1 MADLSD
7 FFRGFQLPT
16 MPEVAQSLVRTLN
29 EHDVPVA
36 KIRDLISKDPALTVK
51 VLRLAN
57 SARFGLKR
65 QVASLDDAI
74 MLVGLAQVRTLA
86 LSCCLN
92 DAFPVV
98 GGLDRGEFWRQSM
111 ACAGYAQWLTT
122 NIGGDRHEAWL
133 AGFMVRLGELVIA
146 TALPGCMAE
155 IEQLPHYPGSRWQ
168 RECNFLGFSE
178 GEVTAELARRWQFPR
193 EIVRGLTH
201 AANPLEARPFSRLGA
216 IVHIAQLLAEMP
228 AEHPEVIEELPQDIM
243 DTLLVDR
250 EWMRNNMPAYAT
262 LVDTSVLN

>member
-1 MADLSD
+1 MADLTD
-7 FFRGFQLPT
+7 FFRGFKLPT
-16 MPEVAQSLVRTLN
+16 MPEVAQALIRTLN

-65 QVASLDDAI
+65 EVSSLDDAI

-86 LSCCLN
+86 LASCLTE
-92 DAFPVV
+92 AFPMAP
-98 GGLDRGEFWRQSM
+98 GLDRGEFWRESM

-133 AGFMVRLGELVIA
+133 AGFMVRLGELMIANVI
-146 TALPGCMAE
+146 PGCLAE
-155 IEQLPHYPGSRWQ
+155 IEARPQYPGCRWE
-168 RECNFLGFSE
+168 REHNLLGFTE
-178 GEVTAELARRWQFPR
+178 GEISADMARRWNFPK
-193 EIVRGLTH
+193 EISRGLTH
-201 AANPLEARPFSRLGA
+201 AAAPLEARPFSRLGA

-228 AEHPEVIEELPQDIM
+228 PETPEVLEELPQDIL

-250 EWMRNNMPAYAT
+250 EWMRNNMPAYST
-262 LVDTSVLN
+262 LVDTSVLG

>member
-1 MADLSD
+1 MADLTD
-7 FFRGFQLPT
+7 FFRGFKLPT
-16 MPEVAQSLVRTLN
+16 MPEVAQALIRTLN

-65 QVASLDDAI
+65 EVASLDDAI
-74 MLVGLAQVRTLA
+74 MLVGLAQVR
-86 LSCCLN
+86 
-92 DAFPVV
+92 
-98 GGLDRGEFWRQSM
+98 WRESM

-133 AGFMVRLGELVIA
+133 AGFMVRLGELMIANVI
-146 TALPGCMAE
+146 PGCLAE
-155 IEQLPHYPGSRWQ
+155 IEARPQYPGSRWE
-168 RECNFLGFSE
+168 RERNLLGFTE
-178 GEVTAELARRWQFPR
+178 GEITADMARRWNFPK
-193 EIVRGLTH
+193 EISRGLSH
-201 AANPLEARPFSRLGA
+201 AAAPLEARPFSRLGA

-228 AEHPEVIEELPQDIM
+228 PETPEVVEELPQDIL

-250 EWMRNNMPAYAT
+250 EWMRNNMPAYST
-262 LVDTSVLN
+262 LVDTSVLG